1 MTDNPYFILLETA
14 TDSCSAALS
23 CGDKII
29 FQKYICT
36 PKAHAVKLAP
46 FVEELLQETGLT
58 IKDIAAVGVSEGP
71 GSYTGLRVGT
81 SLAKGI
87 CFGAD
92 IPLIAVGTLDVI
104 AQVAIDN
111 NQYGLF
117 SASRQRIC
125 NGSTCEPVADCLNVT
140 SNDNCYIVPMIDAG
154 RMEVYTAVFNSRGE
168 RLTDVEAKILD
179 ETSFVKELA
188 EKPVLFTGNGAAKF
202 RPLAEGNKNA
212 LFAEDLPH
220 ASGLRVAVYN
230 KFFAGKREDTAYF
243 QPFYLKEFVAGKPKK
258 LLLY

>member
-46 FVEELLQETGLT
+46 FVEELLQENGLT

-179 ETSFVKELA
+179 ENSFVKELA

-202 RPLAEGNKNA
+202 RP
-212 LFAEDLPH
+212 FAEDLPH

>member
-1 MTDNPYFILLETA
+1 
-14 TDSCSAALS
+14 
-23 CGDKII
+23 
-29 FQKYICT
+29 
-36 PKAHAVKLAP
+36 
-46 FVEELLQETGLT
+46 
-58 IKDIAAVGVSEGP
+58 
-71 GSYTGLRVGT
+71 
-81 SLAKGI
+81 
-87 CFGAD
+87 
-92 IPLIAVGTLDVI
+92 
-104 AQVAIDN
+104 
-111 NQYGLF
+111 
-117 SASRQRIC
+117 
-125 NGSTCEPVADCLNVT
+125 
-140 SNDNCYIVPMIDAG
+140 MIDAG

-179 ETSFVKELA
+179 ENSFVKELA

-258 LLLY
+258 LLLH

>member
-29 FQKYICT
+29 SQKYICT

-46 FVEELLQETGLT
+46 FVEELLQENSLK

-71 GSYTGLRVGT
+71 GSYTGLRVGA

-104 AQVAIDN
+104 VQVAIDN
-111 NQYGLF
+111 NQCGLF
-117 SASRQRIC
+117 SASRQNID
-125 NGSTCEPVADCLNVT
+125 S
-140 SNDNCYIVPMIDAG
+140 CYIVPMIDAG
-154 RMEVYTAVFNSRGE
+154 RMEVYTAVFDSHGE

-179 ETSFVKELA
+179 ENSFAKELA

-202 RPLAEGNKNA
+202 RPLVEGNKNA

-220 ASGLRVAVYN
+220 ASGLRVAVFK
-230 KFFAGKREDTAYF
+230 KFIAGKREDTAYF

-258 LLLY
+258 LL

>member
-36 PKAHAVKLAP
+36 PKSHAVKLAP
-46 FVEELLQETGLT
+46 FVEELLQENGLT

-111 NQYGLF
+111 NQCGLF

-179 ETSFVKELA
+179 ENSFVKELA

-258 LLLY
+258 LL

>member
-46 FVEELLQETGLT
+46 FVEELLQENGLT

-258 LLLY
+258 LLLH